1 MSLNNHDLLL
11 RLLCGLPHY
20 YLPIVCFPLQYLKL
34 FNFALL
40 FMKFQIM
47 ALLQTA
53 WNIHLKAF
61 YFVSNVLHLSLIS
74 FLDFSVIIISTI
86 SLILIVF
93 LILVF
98 CFKFAIH
105 NQSTFQ
111 DAFLFIDRNFSLHY
125 NLVWSN

>member
-1 MSLNNHDLLL
+1 MSLNNRDLLL

-34 FNFALL
+34 FIFALL
-40 FMKFQIM
+40 LMKFQIM
-47 ALLQTA
+47 AVLQIA

-61 YFVSNVLHLSLIS
+61 YFVLNVLHLSLIS
-74 FLDFSVIIISTI
+74 FLDFSIIVILII

-125 NLVWSN
+125 NLMWSN